1 MVTEDETGTNNPVVE
16 KWNTLKTTIAEIELD
31 VAKNARGNAAAGVRA
46 RKGLRLL
53 ARGASDLVRTTVSLD
68 KAKKSTGDTAQA

>member
-1 MVTEDETGTNNPVVE
+1 MTTEVGNDSVIVE

-53 ARGASDLVRTTVSLD
+53 ARGASDLVRTTVTLD
-68 KAKKSTGDTAQA
+68 KAKKASGDTAEA